1 MSIINKEIEH
11 KIVKTDSGCW
21 IWTGATHRQGYPMS
35 RDPRNNK
42 QGMVLVSRL
51 LMQNKLGYTLTKD
64 QRVKNTCGNKL
75 CVNPEHYIVAEFGT
89 EEWKCIAHKIPEE
102 KKDAICKE
110 WQETEYYHGKIVDI
124 KDKYKIHHNTLTDML
139 KKRGIPVR

>member
-1 MSIINKEIEH
+1 MSIINEEIKDKVLILEN
-11 KIVKTDSGCW
+11 GCW
-21 IWTGATHRQGYPMS
+21 IWNGSQHAQGYPMS
-35 RDPRNNK
+35 RHPTIKNK
-42 QGMVLVSRL
+42 MVLVSRL

-110 WQETEYYHGKIVDI
+110 YQSTPYYHGKIVEI